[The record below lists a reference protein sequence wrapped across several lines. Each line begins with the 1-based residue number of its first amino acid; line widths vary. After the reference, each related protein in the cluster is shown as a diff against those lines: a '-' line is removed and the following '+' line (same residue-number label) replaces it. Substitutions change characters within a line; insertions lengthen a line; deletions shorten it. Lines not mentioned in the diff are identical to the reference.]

1 MARLNI
7 CIHKDVMSMGKFC
20 LNLFWVFSQTHRVK
34 TWKPSNYWLDVLS
47 KFYYSFSKLFKLV
60 ITFPR
65 SGRRAKL
72 SHLYDSKLP
81 RMFRNKPG
89 TTKAQICHDLEA
101 AGTPA
106 LSTLKPVL
114 HRHGLWGC
122 RPRTKLL
129 LQNWH
134 IEALLKCVAAHT
146 NKPNVSW
153 RKVWLSDKTKN
164 VWPQWQEVRLQE

>member
-65 SGRRAKL
+65 SGRRAK
-72 SHLYDSKLP
+72 HLHTYMTANCLGCSGTSQEPPRLKSAMTWKLLEHQHCP
-81 RMFRNKPG
+81 HWSQFYIAMDCEDVDQERSSCYKTDTLKLYWNVWLPTRTSQMSPGEKFDCQIRQRMFGHN
-89 TTKAQICHDLEA
+89 
-101 AGTPA
+101 
-106 LSTLKPVL
+106 
-114 HRHGLWGC
+114 
-122 RPRTKLL
+122 
-129 LQNWH
+129 
-134 IEALLKCVAAHT
+134 
-146 NKPNVSW
+146 
-153 RKVWLSDKTKN
+153 DK
-164 VWPQWQEVRLQE
+164 R